1 MKKKKSLKY
10 HSDLQFS
17 KDTQSDN
24 EESTLHLVVS
34 YKNNQKIFS
43 EEKLVYEWTGMIS
56 QLGGVLS
63 LFLGFSFF
71 SLISSVLEFVDT
83 KI

>member
-1 MKKKKSLKY
+1 MKKKKSLKF

>member
-1 MKKKKSLKY
+1 MKKKKSLKF

-83 KI
+83 KF

>member
-1 MKKKKSLKY
+1 MKKKKSLKF

-83 KI
+83 KL